1 MDEFKTER
9 DSIKNAPF
17 KVKVK
22 YFWDYYKW
30 HVIVGILAIWLVG
43 SLIHHYA
50 TYRPIGFHAVMINSS
65 NLYPDETYADNFAR
79 YADINTEEY
88 QVFFD
93 TTMYLSSD
101 YYDESTMAT
110 VQKIMVYFSAGDLD
124 VMVCDYGNSA
134 QYIYNL
140 AFGDIRTILT
150 EDQIQ
155 KLEPYFV
162 YADPELILEIEADRE
177 SNDLQETYVYPSNE
191 EAAAKPQA
199 VPIGISLKDCA
210 AFLDFFYPLGGE
222 DVNLYVFQNTAHPED
237 CAEFIEFVCAEI
249 LK

>member
-17 KVKVK
+17 KAKVK

-43 SLIHHYA
+43 ALIHHYV
-50 TYRPIGFHAVMINSS
+50 TYKPIGFHAVMINSS
-65 NLYPDETYADNFAR
+65 NMYPDETYANDFAR
-79 YADINTEEY
+79 YADINTEEC

-124 VMVCDYGNSA
+124 IMVCDYPNSA

-150 EDQIQ
+150 EDQIK
-155 KLEPYFV
+155 KLEPYFI
-162 YADPELILEIEADRE
+162 YADPALIHQIETDRE
-177 SNDLQETYVYPSNE
+177 SNDLQETYVYPTIQ

-199 VPIGISLKDCA
+199 VPVGISLKDCTT
-210 AFLDFFYPLGGE
+210 FLQYFYPLGGE

-237 CAEFIEFVCAEI
+237 CAEFIEFVCTEI